1 MLVLTVNTGS
11 SSVRLALFAG
21 EATTDLRVCA
31 ETRYEADAAEPRRC
45 LSPSEQRAAIAV
57 HKVVPVARAIRAI
70 KARYPGDVVR
80 VRLCE
85 QRRRLIYVLTVL
97 PRSGKVVHVAVDA
110 ATGAVVG
117 GS

>member
-1 MLVLTVNTGS
+1 MRFVLTSLVL
-11 SSVRLALFAG
+11 AG
-21 EATTDLRVCA
+21 ATTLA
-31 ETRYEADAAEPRRC
+31 AGLAAPATAAEPRRC

-57 HKVVPVARAIRAI
+57 HKVVPIARAIRAI